1 VPATLR
7 SLRIRNLA
15 LVEQL
20 DWELAAGFNV
30 VTGETGAG
38 KSIII
43 GALKM
48 ILGER
53 ADKSV
58 IRTGEEQCSVEA
70 LFHLQDVD
78 RINALLAEEGV
89 DPCEEGE
96 LLIRRLLSVSGAN
109 RQFING
115 CQTTLG
121 FLKDVGDGLVDLHG
135 PHDHQSLLSKEYQ
148 LRLVDA
154 FAGKESLFRSYPDVF
169 GRWQQ
174 TRKELDEFE
183 VETGLS
189 NLDLWRHQLTE
200 IRGAGIRVG
209 ERSEL
214 ESQYSVAA
222 NGRRILELTG
232 AGIALLSES
241 ENALLTQLGELARLL
256 RELEKMDGKTHE
268 FVEDHERATVELEEL
283 ERSLVSYQQRVDLDP
298 AALQMMEER
307 LNLLERL
314 RRKYG
319 RDEAGLLEVAGELE
333 TKLSRAEHRE
343 SILEELRLGADRLR
357 QQVWSIGQQLTGI
370 RHTGATELAKSIRV
384 HLQDLGF
391 AQASFDIVW
400 ETLPEPNRTGF
411 DQVEFLF
418 SPNPGEPLRPL
429 RAIASSGE
437 ISRVMLAI
445 KTALAQQDLIGLLV
459 FDEIDANVGGEIAS
473 SVGKKM
479 QTLGENRQVV
489 AITHMP
495 QVAAGARTHFFVNK
509 KVIDGR
515 TRTSLQEVRGD
526 ERLHELARM
535 LGGRTS
541 SALEHARTLLR
552 GAEITAP

>member
-1 VPATLR
+1 MPATLR

-58 IRTGEEQCSVEA
+58 IRTGEDQCSVEA
-70 LFHLQDVD
+70 LFNLQDAD
-78 RINALLAEEGV
+78 RINALLADEGV

-96 LLIRRLLSVSGAN
+96 LLIRRVLSVSGAN

-154 FAGKESLFRSYPDVF
+154 FAGNGDLFRSYPDVF

-183 VETGLS
+183 AETALS
-189 NLDLWRHQLTE
+189 NLDLWRHQLAE
-200 IRGAGIRVG
+200 IQGAGIRAG
-209 ERSEL
+209 ERAEL
-214 ESQYSVAA
+214 ESQYSIAA

-256 RELEKMDGKTHE
+256 RELEKIDGQTHE

-298 AALQMMEER
+298 GALQMMEER

-314 RRKYG
+314 SRKYG
-319 RDEAGLLEVAGELE
+319 RDEPGLLELAAELE
-333 TKLSRAEHRE
+333 TKLSRTEHRE
-343 SILEELRLGADRLR
+343 SILEKLRLDADNL
-357 QQVWSIGQQLTGI
+357 QKKAWSIAQQLTRV
-370 RHTGATELAKSIRV
+370 RHAGGVELAESIRA

-400 ETLPEPNRTGF
+400 ETLAQPNRTGF

-418 SPNPGEPLRPL
+418 SPNPGEPLKPL

-473 SVGKKM
+473 AVGKKM

-495 QVAAGARTHFFVNK
+495 QVAAGAGTHFFVTK
-509 KVIDGR
+509 EVIDGR

-526 ERLHELARM
+526 QRLQELARM

-552 GAEITAP
+552 AGGEK

>member
-1 VPATLR
+1 
-7 SLRIRNLA
+7 

-53 ADKSV
+53 ADKSI

-78 RINALLAEEGV
+78 RINTLLAEEGV
-89 DPCEEGE
+89 DPCEDGE
-96 LLIRRLLSVSGAN
+96 LLIRRVLSVSGTN

-154 FAGKESLFRSYPDVF
+154 FAGNENLFRSYPDVF

-183 VETGLS
+183 AETALS

-200 IRGAGIRVG
+200 ISSAGVRVG
-209 ERSEL
+209 ERTEL

-232 AGIALLSES
+232 GGIALLSES

-256 RELEKMDGKTHE
+256 RELEKIDGQTHE
-268 FVEDHERATVELEEL
+268 FVEDHQRATVELEEL

-298 AALQMMEER
+298 GALQMMEER

-314 RRKYG
+314 SRKYG
-319 RDEAGLLEVAGELE
+319 RDEAGLLELAAELE

-343 SILEELRLGADRLR
+343 SILEKLRLDAQSL
-357 QQVWSIGQQLTGI
+357 QQKVWSLAQQLTRI
-370 RHTGATELAKSIRV
+370 RHAGAVELAASIRA

-400 ETLPEPNRTGF
+400 ETLSEPNRTGF

-418 SPNPGEPLRPL
+418 SPNPGEPLKPL

-473 SVGKKM
+473 AVGKKM
-479 QTLGENRQVV
+479 QTLGGNRQVV

-495 QVAAGARTHFFVNK
+495 QVAAGARTHFFVSK
-509 KVIDGR
+509 EVIDGR
-515 TRTSLQEVRGD
+515 TRTSLQEVQGD

-552 GAEITAP
+552 GA

>member
-1 VPATLR
+1 
-7 SLRIRNLA
+7 
-15 LVEQL
+15 
-20 DWELAAGFNV
+20 
-30 VTGETGAG
+30 
-38 KSIII
+38 
-43 GALKM
+43 
-48 ILGER
+48 
-53 ADKSV
+53 
-58 IRTGEEQCSVEA
+58 

-78 RINALLAEEGV
+78 RINVLLTEEGV
-89 DPCEEGE
+89 DPCEDGE
-96 LLIRRLLSVSGAN
+96 FLIRRVLSVSGTN

-154 FAGKESLFRSYPDVF
+154 FAGNENLFRTYPDAF

-183 VETGLS
+183 AETAGS

-209 ERSEL
+209 ERAEL
-214 ESQYSVAA
+214 ESQYSIAA

-256 RELEKMDGKTHE
+256 RELEKIDGQTHD

-314 RRKYG
+314 SRKYG
-319 RDEAGLLEVAGELE
+319 RDEGGLLELNSELE
-333 TKLSRAEHRE
+333 TKLSRSEHRE
-343 SILEELRLGADRLR
+343 STLEKLRLDANNLQ
-357 QQVWSIGQQLTGI
+357 QQVRSIGKQLTRI
-370 RHTGATELAKSIRV
+370 RHIGAVELAESIRR

-400 ETLPEPNRTGF
+400 ETLSEPNRTGF

-418 SPNPGEPLRPL
+418 SPNPGEPLKPL

-473 SVGKKM
+473 AVGKKM

-495 QVAAGARTHFFVNK
+495 QVAAGARTHFFVSK
-509 KVIDGR
+509 EVIDGR
-515 TRTSLQEVRGD
+515 TRTSLQKVQGD

-552 GAEITAP
+552 GA

>member
-70 LFHLQDVD
+70 LFHLQEVE

-89 DPCEEGE
+89 DPCEDGE
-96 LLIRRLLSVSGAN
+96 LLIRRILSVSGAN

-154 FAGKESLFRSYPDVF
+154 FVGNENLFRSYPDVF

-183 VETGLS
+183 TETGGD

-200 IRGAGIRVG
+200 IRGAGIRLG
-209 ERSEL
+209 ERADL

-232 AGIALLSES
+232 GGIALLSES

-256 RELEKMDGKTHE
+256 RELEKIDGQTQE
-268 FVEDHERATVELEEL
+268 FVQAHERAIVELEEL
-283 ERSLVSYQQRVDLDP
+283 ERSLVSYQQRIDLDP

-314 RRKYG
+314 SRKHA
-319 RDEAGLLEVAGELE
+319 RDEAGLLELAAELE
-333 TKLSRAEHRE
+333 TKLSRGEHRE
-343 SILEELRLGADRLR
+343 SILEKLRFDAESL
-357 QQVWSIGQQLTGI
+357 QKQVRSIAQKLTRI
-370 RHTGATELAKSIRV
+370 RHTGAVELAESIRQ

-400 ETLPEPNRTGF
+400 ETLNEPNKTGL

-418 SPNPGEPLRPL
+418 SPNPGEPLKPL

-473 SVGKKM
+473 AVGKKM

-495 QVAAGARTHFFVNK
+495 QVAAGARTHFFVSK
-509 KVIDGR
+509 EVIDGR
-515 TRTSLQEVRGD
+515 TRTSLQEVQGD

-552 GAEITAP
+552 GA

>member
-53 ADKSV
+53 ADKTV

-70 LFHLQDVD
+70 LFQLEDAD
-78 RINALLAEEGV
+78 RINALLTDQGV
-89 DPCEEGE
+89 DPCEDGE
-96 LLIRRLLSVSGAN
+96 LLIRRVLALSGAN

-154 FAGKESLFRSYPDVF
+154 CAGNENLIGSYPDLF
-169 GRWQQ
+169 ARWRQ

-183 VETGLS
+183 AETALS
-189 NLDLWRHQLTE
+189 NLDLWRHQVTE

-209 ERSEL
+209 ERAEL
-214 ESQYSVAA
+214 EGQYSIAA

-232 AGIALLSES
+232 GCIALLSES

-256 RELEKMDGKTHE
+256 RELEKIDAQTHD
-268 FVEDHERATVELEEL
+268 FVEAHERATVELEEL

-298 AALQMMEER
+298 GALQMMEER

-314 RRKYG
+314 TRKYS
-319 RDEAGLLEVAGELE
+319 RDDAGLLELAVELE
-333 TKLSRAEHRE
+333 TKLSRSEHRE
-343 SILEELRLGADRLR
+343 SILEKLRLDADHLR
-357 QQVWSIGQQLTGI
+357 QQVWSIGQQLT
-370 RHTGATELAKSIRV
+370 RLRQVSGAELAKGIRN

-418 SPNPGEPLRPL
+418 SPNPGEPLKPL

-473 SVGKKM
+473 AVGKKM
-479 QTLGENRQVV
+479 QTLGKNRQVV

-495 QVAAGARTHFFVNK
+495 QVAAGARTHYFVSK
-509 KVIDGR
+509 EVVDGR
-515 TRTSLQEVRGD
+515 TRTSLQEVTGD

-535 LGGRTS
+535 LGGKTS
-541 SALEHARTLLR
+541 SAVEHARTLLR
-552 GAEITAP
+552 AGGDW

>member
-20 DWELAAGFNV
+20 DWELAGGFNV

-70 LFHLQDVD
+70 LFKLQDVD
-78 RINALLAEEGV
+78 RINALLADQGV
-89 DPCEEGE
+89 DPCEDGE
-96 LLIRRLLSVSGAN
+96 LLIRRVLTLSGAN

-121 FLKDVGDGLVDLHG
+121 SLKEVGDGLVDLHG

-148 LRLVDA
+148 LRLADA
-154 FAGKESLFRSYPDVF
+154 FAGNEDLVRSYPDAF
-169 GRWQQ
+169 ANWQQ
-174 TRKELDEFE
+174 TRNELEEFE
-183 VETGLS
+183 AETALS
-189 NLDLWRHQLTE
+189 NLDLWRHQATE
-200 IRGAGIRVG
+200 IRGAGIRAG
-209 ERSEL
+209 ERTEL

-232 AGIALLSES
+232 ASIALLSES
-241 ENALLTQLGELARLL
+241 ETALLTQLGELARLL
-256 RELEKMDGKTHE
+256 RELEKIDVQTRE

-314 RRKYG
+314 SRKYG
-319 RDEAGLLEVAGELE
+319 RDEAGLLEMASELE
-333 TKLSRAEHRE
+333 TKLGRVEHRE
-343 SILEELRLGADRLR
+343 SILEKLRLDADSFR
-357 QQVWSIGQQLTGI
+357 QKVWSIGQKLTRI
-370 RHTGATELAKSIRV
+370 RHSGGVELAKSIRS

-400 ETLPEPNRTGF
+400 EPLTEPNRTGF

-418 SPNPGEPLRPL
+418 SPNPGEPLKPL

-459 FDEIDANVGGEIAS
+459 FDEIDANVGGEIAA

-495 QVAAGARTHFFVNK
+495 QVAAGARTHFFVSK
-509 KVIDGR
+509 EVIDGR
-515 TRTSLQEVRGD
+515 TRTSLQEVRGE

-552 GAEITAP
+552 GAAKG

>member
-58 IRTGEEQCSVEA
+58 IRSGEEQCSVEA
-70 LFHLQDVD
+70 LFRLEDVD
-78 RINALLAEEGV
+78 RVNALLADQGV
-89 DPCEEGE
+89 DPCEDGE
-96 LLIRRLLSVSGAN
+96 LLIRRMIALSGAN

-121 FLKDVGDGLVDLHG
+121 FLKEVGDGLVDLHG

-148 LRLVDA
+148 LGLVDA
-154 FAGKESLFRSYPDVF
+154 FAGNDQLVRSYPEIF
-169 GRWQQ
+169 GRWQE
-174 TRKELDEFE
+174 TRKELEEFE
-183 VETGLS
+183 AETALT
-189 NLDLWRHQLTE
+189 NLDLWRHQVTE
-200 IRGAGIRVG
+200 IQGAGIRPG
-209 ERSEL
+209 ERAEL
-214 ESQYSVAA
+214 EAQYSIAA

-232 AGIALLSES
+232 GSIAFLSES

-256 RELEKMDGKTHE
+256 RELEKIDPQARE

-298 AALQMMEER
+298 AALQQMEER

-314 RRKYG
+314 SRKYS
-319 RDEAGLLEVAGELE
+319 RDEAELLELAGELE
-333 TKLSRAEHRE
+333 TKLGRSEQRE
-343 SILEELRLGADRLR
+343 SILEKLRLDADKLR
-357 QQVWSIGQQLTGI
+357 QQVWAIGQQLTQV
-370 RHTGATELAKSIRV
+370 RHRGGAELAKSIRS

-391 AQASFDIVW
+391 AQASFDVVW
-400 ETLPEPNRTGF
+400 ETLGEPIRTGF

-418 SPNPGEPLRPL
+418 SPNPGEPLKPL

-473 SVGKKM
+473 AVGKKM
-479 QTLGENRQVV
+479 QTLGKNRQVV

-495 QVAAGARTHFFVNK
+495 QVAAGARTHFFVSK
-509 KVIDGR
+509 EVIDGR
-515 TRTSLQEVRGD
+515 TRTSLQEVKGD
-526 ERLHELARM
+526 ERLQELARM
-535 LGGRTS
+535 LGGKSS
-541 SALEHARTLLR
+541 SALEHARSLLR
-552 GAEITAP
+552 DR

>member
-38 KSIII
+38 KSVII

-70 LFHLQDVD
+70 LFQLQDAG
-78 RINALLAEEGV
+78 RINALLADQGI

-96 LLIRRLLSVSGAN
+96 LLIRRVIAVSGAN

-121 FLKDVGDGLVDLHG
+121 FLKEVGDGLVDLHG

-154 FAGKESLFRSYPDVF
+154 FSGNDNLSRSYPEIF
-169 GRWQQ
+169 ERWQQ
-174 TRKELDEFE
+174 NRKELDEFE
-183 VETGLS
+183 SETALS
-189 NLDLWRHQLTE
+189 NLDLWRHQVTE

-209 ERSEL
+209 ERFEL
-214 ESQYSVAA
+214 EGQYSIAA

-232 AGIALLSES
+232 GSLGLLSES
-241 ENALLTQLGELARLL
+241 ESALLTQLGELARLL
-256 RELEKMDGKTHE
+256 RELEKIDPQTRE

-298 AALQMMEER
+298 SALQIMEER

-314 RRKYG
+314 SRKYS
-319 RDEAGLLEVAGELE
+319 RDEAGLLELADELE
-333 TKLSRAEHRE
+333 TKLGRSEHRE
-343 SILEELRLGADRLR
+343 SILEKLRLEAEKLR
-357 QQVWSIGQQLTGI
+357 QQVWSIGQQLTQV
-370 RHTGATELAKSIRV
+370 RRVSGADLAKSIRG

-391 AQASFDIVW
+391 AQASFDVVW
-400 ETLPEPNRTGF
+400 EPLVEPDRNGF

-418 SPNPGEPLRPL
+418 SPNPGEPLKPL

-473 SVGKKM
+473 AVGKKM
-479 QTLGENRQVV
+479 QTLGQSRQVV

-495 QVAAGARTHFFVNK
+495 QVAAGARTHFFVSK
-509 KVIDGR
+509 EVIDGR
-515 TRTSLQEVRGD
+515 TRTSLQEVKGD
-526 ERLHELARM
+526 ERLQELARM

-552 GAEITAP
+552 SGREK

>member
-1 VPATLR
+1 MPATLR

-38 KSIII
+38 KSVII

-70 LFHLQDVD
+70 LFQLQDAG
-78 RINALLAEEGV
+78 RINALLADQGI

-96 LLIRRLLSVSGAN
+96 LLIRRVIAVSGAN

-121 FLKDVGDGLVDLHG
+121 FLKEVGDGLVDLHG

-154 FAGKESLFRSYPDVF
+154 FSGNDNLSRSYPEIF
-169 GRWQQ
+169 ERWQQ
-174 TRKELDEFE
+174 NRKELDEFE
-183 VETGLS
+183 SETALS
-189 NLDLWRHQLTE
+189 NLDLWRHQVTE

-209 ERSEL
+209 ERFEL
-214 ESQYSVAA
+214 EGQYSIAA

-232 AGIALLSES
+232 GSLGLLSES
-241 ENALLTQLGELARLL
+241 ESALLTQLGELARLL
-256 RELEKMDGKTHE
+256 RELEKIDPQTRE

-298 AALQMMEER
+298 SALQIMEER

-314 RRKYG
+314 SRKYS
-319 RDEAGLLEVAGELE
+319 RDEAGLLELADELE
-333 TKLSRAEHRE
+333 TKLGRSEHRE
-343 SILEELRLGADRLR
+343 SILEKLRLEAEKLR
-357 QQVWSIGQQLTGI
+357 QQVWSIGQQLTQV
-370 RHTGATELAKSIRV
+370 RRVSGADLAKSIRG

-391 AQASFDIVW
+391 AQASFDVVW
-400 ETLPEPNRTGF
+400 ETLVEPDRNGF

-418 SPNPGEPLRPL
+418 SPNPGEPLKPL

-473 SVGKKM
+473 AVGKKM
-479 QTLGENRQVV
+479 QTLGQSRQVV

-495 QVAAGARTHFFVNK
+495 QVAAGARTHFFVSK
-509 KVIDGR
+509 EVIDGR
-515 TRTSLQEVRGD
+515 TRTSLQEVKGD
-526 ERLHELARM
+526 ERLQELARM

-552 GAEITAP
+552 SGREK

>member
-1 VPATLR
+1 
-7 SLRIRNLA
+7 

-78 RINALLAEEGV
+78 RINVLLTEEGV
-89 DPCEEGE
+89 DPCEDGE
-96 LLIRRLLSVSGAN
+96 LLIRRVLSVSGTN

-154 FAGKESLFRSYPDVF
+154 FAGNENLFRTYPDAF

-183 VETGLS
+183 AETAGS

-209 ERSEL
+209 ERAEL
-214 ESQYSVAA
+214 ESQYSIAA

-256 RELEKMDGKTHE
+256 RELEKIDGQTHD

-314 RRKYG
+314 SRKYG
-319 RDEAGLLEVAGELE
+319 RDEGGLLELNSELE
-333 TKLSRAEHRE
+333 TKLSRSEHRE
-343 SILEELRLGADRLR
+343 STLEKLRLDANNLQ
-357 QQVWSIGQQLTGI
+357 QQVRSIGKQLTRI
-370 RHTGATELAKSIRV
+370 RHIGAVELAESIRR

-400 ETLPEPNRTGF
+400 ETLSEPNRTGF

-418 SPNPGEPLRPL
+418 SPNPGEPLKPL

-473 SVGKKM
+473 AVGKKM

-495 QVAAGARTHFFVNK
+495 QVAAGARTHFFVSK
-509 KVIDGR
+509 EVIDGR
-515 TRTSLQEVRGD
+515 TRTSLQKVQGD

-552 GAEITAP
+552 GA

>member
-1 VPATLR
+1 
-7 SLRIRNLA
+7 
-15 LVEQL
+15 
-20 DWELAAGFNV
+20 
-30 VTGETGAG
+30 
-38 KSIII
+38 
-43 GALKM
+43 M

-53 ADKSV
+53 ADKSI

-70 LFHLQDVD
+70 LFKLQDID
-78 RINALLAEEGV
+78 RINALLADQGV
-89 DPCEEGE
+89 DPCEDGE
-96 LLIRRLLSVSGAN
+96 LLIRRVLTLSGAN

-121 FLKDVGDGLVDLHG
+121 SLKEVGDGLVDLHG

-154 FAGKESLFRSYPDVF
+154 FAGNEDLIRSYPEAF
-169 GRWQQ
+169 ENWQQ
-174 TRKELDEFE
+174 TRNELEEFE
-183 VETGLS
+183 AETALS
-189 NLDLWRHQLTE
+189 NLDLWRHQVTE

-232 AGIALLSES
+232 ASVALLSES
-241 ENALLTQLGELARLL
+241 ETALLTQLGELARLL
-256 RELEKMDGKTHE
+256 RELEKIDVQTRR

-314 RRKYG
+314 SRKYG
-319 RDEAGLLEVAGELE
+319 RDEAGLLEVASELE
-333 TKLSRAEHRE
+333 TKLGRVEHRE
-343 SILEELRLGADRLR
+343 SILEKLRVDADSFR
-357 QQVWSIGQQLTGI
+357 QKVWSIGQKLTRI
-370 RHTGATELAKSIRV
+370 RNSGGVELAKSIRD

-400 ETLPEPNRTGF
+400 EPLTEPNRIGF

-418 SPNPGEPLRPL
+418 SPNPGEPLKPL

-459 FDEIDANVGGEIAS
+459 FDEIDANVGGEIAA

-479 QTLGENRQVV
+479 QTLGESRQVV

-495 QVAAGARTHFFVNK
+495 QVAAGARTHFFVSK
-509 KVIDGR
+509 EVIDGR
-515 TRTSLQEVRGD
+515 TRTSLQEIRGE
-526 ERLHELARM
+526 ERLQELARM

-552 GAEITAP
+552 GAGKG

>member
-48 ILGER
+48 ILGDR

-70 LFHLQDVD
+70 LFQLQDAD
-78 RINALLAEEGV
+78 RINALLAEQGI

-96 LLIRRLLSVSGAN
+96 LLIRRVIAVSGAN

-121 FLKDVGDGLVDLHG
+121 FLKEVGDGLVDLHG

-154 FAGKESLFRSYPDVF
+154 FGGSDNLSRPYP
-169 GRWQQ
+169 GIYERWQQ
-174 TRKELDEFE
+174 NRKELDEFE
-183 VETGLS
+183 AETALS
-189 NLDLWRHQLTE
+189 NLDLWRHQVTE
-200 IRGAGIRVG
+200 IRGATIRVG

-214 ESQYSVAA
+214 EGQYSIAA

-232 AGIALLSES
+232 GSIGLLSES

-256 RELEKMDGKTHE
+256 RELEKIDPQTRE

-298 AALQMMEER
+298 GALQIMEER

-314 RRKYG
+314 SRKYS
-319 RDEAGLLEVAGELE
+319 RDEAGLLELADELE
-333 TKLSRAEHRE
+333 TKLGRAEHRE
-343 SILEELRLGADRLR
+343 SILEQLRLDAENLRQEVGSMAQRLTEVRHVSGAD
-357 QQVWSIGQQLTGI
+357 
-370 RHTGATELAKSIRV
+370 LAKSVRG

-391 AQASFDIVW
+391 AQASFDVIW
-400 ETLPEPNRTGF
+400 ETLAEPNRNGF

-418 SPNPGEPLRPL
+418 SPNPGEPLKPL

-473 SVGKKM
+473 AVGKKM
-479 QTLGENRQVV
+479 QTLGQNRQVV

-495 QVAAGARTHFFVNK
+495 QVAAGARTHFYVSK
-509 KVIDGR
+509 EVIDGR
-515 TRTSLQEVRGD
+515 TRTFLQEVKGD
-526 ERLHELARM
+526 ERLQELARM
-535 LGGRTS
+535 LGGRSS
-541 SALEHARTLLR
+541 SALEHARSLLR
-552 GAEITAP
+552 EDR

>member
-1 VPATLR
+1 
-7 SLRIRNLA
+7 
-15 LVEQL
+15 VEQL
-20 DWELAAGFNV
+20 DWELAAGFNA

-58 IRTGEEQCSVEA
+58 VRTGEEQCSVEA
-70 LFHLQDVD
+70 LFQLEDAD
-78 RINALLAEEGV
+78 RINALLTDQGV
-89 DPCEEGE
+89 DPCEDGE
-96 LLIRRLLSVSGAN
+96 LLIRRVLALSGAN

-121 FLKDVGDGLVDLHG
+121 FLKEVGDGLVDLHG

-154 FAGKESLFRSYPDVF
+154 FAGNENLIASYPAIF
-169 GRWQQ
+169 ARWQQ

-183 VETGLS
+183 AETAVS

-200 IRGAGIRVG
+200 IRGAGIHAG
-209 ERSEL
+209 ERAEL
-214 ESQYSVAA
+214 EGQYSIAA

-232 AGIALLSES
+232 GSIALLSES

-256 RELEKMDGKTHE
+256 RELEKIDGQTHD
-268 FVEDHERATVELEEL
+268 FVEAHERATVELEEL

-298 AALQMMEER
+298 GALQMMEER
-307 LNLLERL
+307 LNLLEGL
-314 RRKYG
+314 TRKYS
-319 RDEAGLLEVAGELE
+319 RDEAGLLELADELE
-333 TKLSRAEHRE
+333 TKLSRAEHRD
-343 SILEELRLGADRLR
+343 SILEKLRLAADNLR
-357 QQVWSIGQQLTGI
+357 QQVWSIGQELTQI
-370 RHTGATELAKSIRV
+370 RQVSGAELAKSIHG

-418 SPNPGEPLRPL
+418 SPNPGEPLKPL

-473 SVGKKM
+473 AVGKKM
-479 QTLGENRQVV
+479 QTLGKNRQIV

-495 QVAAGARTHFFVNK
+495 QVAAGARTHYFVSK
-509 KVIDGR
+509 EVADGR
-515 TRTSLQEVRGD
+515 TRTSLQEVKGD

-535 LGGRTS
+535 LGGKTS

-552 GAEITAP
+552 SAEK

>member
-1 VPATLR
+1 MPATLR

-58 IRTGEEQCSVEA
+58 IRTGEDQCSVEA
-70 LFHLQDVD
+70 LFNLQDAD
-78 RINALLAEEGV
+78 RINALLADEGV

-96 LLIRRLLSVSGAN
+96 LLIRRVLSVSGAN

-154 FAGKESLFRSYPDVF
+154 FAGNGDLFRSYPDVF

-183 VETGLS
+183 AETVLS
-189 NLDLWRHQLTE
+189 NLDLWRHQLAE
-200 IRGAGIRVG
+200 IQGAGIRAG

-214 ESQYSVAA
+214 ESQYSIAA

-256 RELEKMDGKTHE
+256 RELEKIDGQTHE

-298 AALQMMEER
+298 GALQMMEER

-314 RRKYG
+314 SRKYG
-319 RDEAGLLEVAGELE
+319 RDEPGLLELAAELE
-333 TKLSRAEHRE
+333 TKLSRTEHRE
-343 SILEELRLGADRLR
+343 SILEKLRLDADNL
-357 QQVWSIGQQLTGI
+357 QKKAWSIAQQLTRV
-370 RHTGATELAKSIRV
+370 RHAGGVELAESIRA

-400 ETLPEPNRTGF
+400 ETLAQPNRTGF

-418 SPNPGEPLRPL
+418 SPNPGEPLKPL

-473 SVGKKM
+473 AVGKKM
-479 QTLGENRQVV
+479 RTLGENRQVV

-495 QVAAGARTHFFVNK
+495 QVAAGAGTHFFVTK
-509 KVIDGR
+509 EVIDGR

-526 ERLHELARM
+526 QRLQELARM

-552 GAEITAP
+552 AGGER

>member
-70 LFHLQDVD
+70 LFYLEDVD
-78 RINALLAEEGV
+78 RIKALLTEEGV
-89 DPCEEGE
+89 DPCEDGE
-96 LLIRRLLSVSGAN
+96 LLIRRVLSVSGTN

-115 CQTTLG
+115 CHTTLG

-154 FAGKESLFRSYPDVF
+154 FAGNENLFRSYPEVF

-183 VETGLS
+183 AETGSS

-200 IRGAGIRVG
+200 IRGAGIRLG
-209 ERSEL
+209 ERAEL

-232 AGIALLSES
+232 AGISLLAES

-256 RELEKMDGKTHE
+256 RELEKIDGQTQE
-268 FVEDHERATVELEEL
+268 FVQGHERATVELEEL

-298 AALQMMEER
+298 AALQMM
-307 LNLLERL
+307 
-314 RRKYG
+314 
-319 RDEAGLLEVAGELE
+319 
-333 TKLSRAEHRE
+333 
-343 SILEELRLGADRLR
+343 
-357 QQVWSIGQQLTGI
+357 
-370 RHTGATELAKSIRV
+370 
-384 HLQDLGF
+384 
-391 AQASFDIVW
+391 
-400 ETLPEPNRTGF
+400 
-411 DQVEFLF
+411 
-418 SPNPGEPLRPL
+418 
-429 RAIASSGE
+429 
-437 ISRVMLAI
+437 
-445 KTALAQQDLIGLLV
+445 
-459 FDEIDANVGGEIAS
+459 
-473 SVGKKM
+473 
-479 QTLGENRQVV
+479 
-489 AITHMP
+489 
-495 QVAAGARTHFFVNK
+495 
-509 KVIDGR
+509 
-515 TRTSLQEVRGD
+515 
-526 ERLHELARM
+526 
-535 LGGRTS
+535 
-541 SALEHARTLLR
+541 
-552 GAEITAP
+552 

>member
-1 VPATLR
+1 
-7 SLRIRNLA
+7 LA

-38 KSIII
+38 KSVII

-70 LFHLQDVD
+70 LFQLQDAG
-78 RINALLAEEGV
+78 RINALLADQGI

-96 LLIRRLLSVSGAN
+96 LLIRRVIAVSGAN

-121 FLKDVGDGLVDLHG
+121 FLKEVGDGLVDLHG

-154 FAGKESLFRSYPDVF
+154 FSGNDNLSRSYPEIF
-169 GRWQQ
+169 ERWQQ
-174 TRKELDEFE
+174 NRKELDEFE
-183 VETGLS
+183 SETALS
-189 NLDLWRHQLTE
+189 NLDLWRHQVTE

-209 ERSEL
+209 ERFEL
-214 ESQYSVAA
+214 EGQYSIAA

-232 AGIALLSES
+232 GSLGLLSES
-241 ENALLTQLGELARLL
+241 ESALLTQLGELARLL
-256 RELEKMDGKTHE
+256 RELEKIDPQTRE

-298 AALQMMEER
+298 SALQIMEER

-314 RRKYG
+314 SRKYS
-319 RDEAGLLEVAGELE
+319 RDEAGLLELADELE
-333 TKLSRAEHRE
+333 TKLGRSEHRE
-343 SILEELRLGADRLR
+343 SILEKLRLEAEKLR
-357 QQVWSIGQQLTGI
+357 QQVWSIGQQLTQV
-370 RHTGATELAKSIRV
+370 RRVSGADLAKSIRG

-391 AQASFDIVW
+391 AQASFDVVW
-400 ETLPEPNRTGF
+400 ETLVEPDRNGF

-418 SPNPGEPLRPL
+418 SPNPGEPLKPL

-473 SVGKKM
+473 AVGKKM
-479 QTLGENRQVV
+479 QTLGQSRQVV

-495 QVAAGARTHFFVNK
+495 QVAAGARTHFFVSK
-509 KVIDGR
+509 EVIDGR
-515 TRTSLQEVRGD
+515 TRTSLQEVKGD
-526 ERLHELARM
+526 ERLQELARM

-552 GAEITAP
+552 SGREK

>member
-78 RINALLAEEGV
+78 RINALLATEGV
-89 DPCEEGE
+89 DPCEDGE
-96 LLIRRLLSVSGAN
+96 LLIRRVLSVSGTN

-154 FAGKESLFRSYPDVF
+154 FAGNESPFRSYPDVF

-183 VETGLS
+183 AETAGS

-200 IRGAGIRVG
+200 IRGAGIRVD
-209 ERSEL
+209 ERAEL
-214 ESQYSVAA
+214 ESQYSIAA

-256 RELEKMDGKTHE
+256 RELEKIDGQTHE

-314 RRKYG
+314 SRKYG
-319 RDEAGLLEVAGELE
+319 RDERGLLELSGELE

-343 SILEELRLGADRLR
+343 STLEKLRLDADTLQ
-357 QQVWSIGQQLTGI
+357 QQVRSIAKQLTRI
-370 RHTGATELAKSIRV
+370 RHTGAVELAESIRR

-418 SPNPGEPLRPL
+418 SPNPGEPLKPL

-473 SVGKKM
+473 AVGKKM

-495 QVAAGARTHFFVNK
+495 QVAAGARTHFFVSK
-509 KVIDGR
+509 EVIDGR
-515 TRTSLQEVRGD
+515 TRTSLQEVQGD
-526 ERLHELARM
+526 QRLHELARM

-552 GAEITAP
+552 TGRER

>member
-1 VPATLR
+1 MPATLR

-53 ADKSV
+53 ADKSI

-70 LFHLQDVD
+70 LFHLQDID

-89 DPCEEGE
+89 DGCEDGE
-96 LLIRRLLSVSGAN
+96 LLIRRVLSISGTN

-154 FAGKESLFRSYPDVF
+154 FAGNEDLFRSYPDVF

-183 VETGLS
+183 AETALS
-189 NLDLWRHQLTE
+189 NIDLWRHQLTE
-200 IRGAGIRVG
+200 IRGAGIRLG

-256 RELEKMDGKTHE
+256 RELEKIDGKTHE

-314 RRKYG
+314 DRKYG
-319 RDEAGLLEVAGELE
+319 RDEAGLLELAGELE

-343 SILEELRLGADRLR
+343 SILEELRRDADKLG
-357 QQVWSIGQQLTGI
+357 QQVSSIGHQLTGI
-370 RHTGATELAKSIRV
+370 RHTGATKLAKSIRG

-418 SPNPGEPLRPL
+418 SPNPGEPLKPL

-473 SVGKKM
+473 AVGKKM

-509 KVIDGR
+509 EVIDGR

-526 ERLHELARM
+526 QRLHELARM

-552 GAEITAP
+552 GGEK

>member
-58 IRTGEEQCSVEA
+58 IRSGEEQCSVEA

-78 RINALLAEEGV
+78 RINALLAAEGV
-89 DPCEEGE
+89 DPCEDGE
-96 LLIRRLLSVSGAN
+96 LLIRRVLSVSGTN

-154 FAGKESLFRSYPDVF
+154 FAGNESLFRSYPDVF

-183 VETGLS
+183 AETAGS
-189 NLDLWRHQLTE
+189 NLDLWRHQLIE

-209 ERSEL
+209 ERAEL
-214 ESQYSVAA
+214 ESQYSIAA

-256 RELEKMDGKTHE
+256 RELEKIDGQTHE

-314 RRKYG
+314 SRKYG
-319 RDEAGLLEVAGELE
+319 RDEGGLLELTGELE

-343 SILEELRLGADRLR
+343 STLEKLRLDTETLQ
-357 QQVWSIGQQLTGI
+357 QQVRSIAKQLTRI
-370 RHTGATELAKSIRV
+370 RHTGAVELAESIRR

-400 ETLPEPNRTGF
+400 ETLSEPNRTGF

-418 SPNPGEPLRPL
+418 SPNPGEPLKPL

-473 SVGKKM
+473 AVGKKM

-495 QVAAGARTHFFVNK
+495 QVAAGARTHFFVSK
-509 KVIDGR
+509 EVIDGR
-515 TRTSLQEVRGD
+515 TRTSLQEVQGD

-552 GAEITAP
+552 TGREK

>member
-96 LLIRRLLSVSGAN
+96 LLIRRVLSVSGTN

-154 FAGKESLFRSYPDVF
+154 FAGNDSLFRAYPEVF

-183 VETGLS
+183 AETGGS

-200 IRGAGIRVG
+200 IRGAGLRVG
-209 ERSEL
+209 ECAEL
-214 ESQYSVAA
+214 EAQYSVAA

-256 RELEKMDGKTHE
+256 RELEKIDGQTQE
-268 FVEDHERATVELEEL
+268 FVQGHERATVELEEL

-314 RRKYG
+314 SRKHG
-319 RDEAGLLEVAGELE
+319 QDEAGLLQLAGELE
-333 TKLSRAEHRE
+333 TKLSRGEHRE
-343 SILEELRLGADRLR
+343 SILEKLRLEAESLQ
-357 QQVWSIGQQLTGI
+357 QQVRSIAHKLTRV
-370 RHTGATELAKSIRV
+370 RHAGAVELAESIRK

-400 ETLPEPNRTGF
+400 EALNEPNKTGL

-418 SPNPGEPLRPL
+418 SPNPGEPLKPL

-473 SVGKKM
+473 AVGKKM

-495 QVAAGARTHFFVNK
+495 QVAAGARTHYFVSK
-509 KVIDGR
+509 EVIDGR
-515 TRTSLQEVRGD
+515 TRTSMQEVEGD

-552 GAEITAP
+552 SEREK

>member
-1 VPATLR
+1 MPATLR

-78 RINALLAEEGV
+78 RINVLLTEEGV
-89 DPCEEGE
+89 DPCEDGE
-96 LLIRRLLSVSGAN
+96 LLIRRVLSVSGTN

-154 FAGKESLFRSYPDVF
+154 FAGNENLFRTYPEAF

-183 VETGLS
+183 AETAGS

-209 ERSEL
+209 ERAEL
-214 ESQYSVAA
+214 ESQYSIAA

-256 RELEKMDGKTHE
+256 RELEKIDGQTHD

-314 RRKYG
+314 SRKYG
-319 RDEAGLLEVAGELE
+319 RDEAGLLELNSELE
-333 TKLSRAEHRE
+333 TKLSRSEHRE
-343 SILEELRLGADRLR
+343 STLEKLRLDTDNL
-357 QQVWSIGQQLTGI
+357 QKQVRSIGKQLTRI
-370 RHTGATELAKSIRV
+370 RHTGAVELAESIRR

-400 ETLPEPNRTGF
+400 ETLSEPNRTGF

-418 SPNPGEPLRPL
+418 SPNPGEPLKPL

-473 SVGKKM
+473 AVGKKM

-495 QVAAGARTHFFVNK
+495 QVAAGARTHFFVSK
-509 KVIDGR
+509 EVIDGR
-515 TRTSLQEVRGD
+515 TRTSLQKVQGD

-552 GAEITAP
+552 GT

>member
-1 VPATLR
+1 MPATLR

-70 LFHLQDVD
+70 LFQLQDVD
-78 RINALLAEEGV
+78 RINGLLADQGV
-89 DPCEEGE
+89 DPCEDGE
-96 LLIRRLLSVSGAN
+96 LLIRRVLTVSGAN

-115 CQTTLG
+115 CQTTQG
-121 FLKDVGDGLVDLHG
+121 FLKEVGDGLVDLHG

-154 FAGKESLFRSYPDVF
+154 FAGNETLVRSYPDAF
-169 GRWQQ
+169 ARWQQ
-174 TRKELDEFE
+174 IRKELEEFE
-183 VETGLS
+183 AETALS
-189 NLDLWRHQLTE
+189 NLDLWRHQLAE
-200 IRGAGIRVG
+200 IRGAGVRVG
-209 ERSEL
+209 ERAEL
-214 ESQYSVAA
+214 ESQYSIAA

-232 AGIALLSES
+232 ASIALLSES
-241 ENALLTQLGELARLL
+241 ETALLTQLGELARWL
-256 RELEKMDGKTHE
+256 RELEKIDSQTRE

-298 AALQMMEER
+298 AALQALEER
-307 LNLLERL
+307 LNLLDRL
-314 RRKYG
+314 TRKYG
-319 RDEAGLLEVAGELE
+319 RDDAGLLELADELE
-333 TKLSRAEHRE
+333 TKLSRSEHRE
-343 SILEELRLGADRLR
+343 SILEKLRLDADNLR
-357 QQVWSIGQQLTGI
+357 QQIWSIGQQLTRI
-370 RHTGATELAKSIRV
+370 RHSSSAELGKSIRG

-400 ETLPEPNRTGF
+400 ETLTDPNRTGF
-411 DQVEFLF
+411 DEVEFLF
-418 SPNPGEPLRPL
+418 SPNPGEPLKPL

-459 FDEIDANVGGEIAS
+459 FDEIDANVGGEIAY

-495 QVAAGARTHFFVNK
+495 QVAAGARTHFFVSK
-509 KVIDGR
+509 EVSDGR
-515 TRTSLQEVRGD
+515 TRTSLLEVRGD

-535 LGGRTS
+535 LGGRTT

-552 GAEITAP
+552 GDW